1 MKKNYVVSCALVLG
15 MAMTAAGQAA
25 PAAAPPA
32 STPAA
37 TAAPTPTRIG
47 IINITAAILATKDGQ
62 RAAADLKAKFDPKKG
77 ALEKRQADVQGLQDQ
92 LRKGAATMSDEAKAR
107 MERDIATND
116 RSLKNDA
123 DDLNTEVD
131 QDQQKLMQDIWGKMN
146 PIINQYA
153 TQNGY
158 AVVLDVSNQQGGVI
172 FGAADVNI
180 TPDIIKLYDQA
191 HPGTAAPAAAKPA
204 TPAPPKPGAS
214 ATPAAAPVK
223 K

>member
-1 MKKNYVVSCALVLG
+1 LKKNYVVSSALVLG
-15 MAMTAAGQAA
+15 MAMNAAGQAA
-25 PAAAPPA
+25 PAAAAPA
-32 STPAA
+32 PTPAA
-37 TAAPTPTRIG
+37 TAASTPTKVG

-62 RAAADLKAKFDPKKG
+62 KAAAELKTKFDPKKG
-77 ALEKRQADVQGLQDQ
+77 ALEKRQTDIQALQDQ

-107 MERDIATND
+107 MQRDIETNN
-116 RSLKNDA
+116 RSLNNDA
-123 DDLNTEVD
+123 EDLNTEVD
-131 QDQQKLMQDIWGKMN
+131 QEQQKLMQEIWGKMN

-191 HPGTAAPAAAKPA
+191 HPGTAAAPA
-204 TPAPPKPGAS
+204 TAK
-214 ATPAAAPVK
+214 PAAAPPKAPAPTGQTPTGVK

>member
-1 MKKNYVVSCALVLG
+1 LKKNYVVSSALVLG
-15 MAMTAAGQAA
+15 MAMIAAGQVAPAA
-25 PAAAPPA
+25 PASA
-32 STPAA
+32 PAA
-37 TAAPTPTRIG
+37 TSAPTKVG

-62 RAAADLKAKFDPKKG
+62 KAAADLKAKFDPRKA
-77 ALEKRQADVQGLQDQ
+77 ALEKRQQDIQGLQDQ

-123 DDLNTEVD
+123 DDLNTDVD
-131 QDQQKLMQDIWGKMN
+131 QEQQKLMQEIWGKMN

-158 AVVLDVSNQQGGVI
+158 AVILDVSNQQGGVI
-172 FGAADVNI
+172 YGAADINV

-191 HPGTAAPAAAKPA
+191 HPGTAAAPAAKPA
-204 TPAPPKPGAS
+204 ATTPPKPAPAPAPAS
-214 ATPAAAPVK
+214 VK
-223 K
+223 KQ

>member
-1 MKKNYVVSCALVLG
+1 MKKNYVVSFALVLG

-25 PAAAPPA
+25 SAAAPPA
-32 STPAA
+32 PTPAA
-37 TAAPTPTRIG
+37 TAGAAPTRVG

-62 RAAADLKAKFDPKKG
+62 KAAADLKAKFDPRKA
-77 ALEKRQADVQGLQDQ
+77 ALEKRQVDIQGLQDQ

-116 RSLKNDA
+116 RTLKNDA

-153 TQNGY
+153 TQSGY
-158 AVVLDVSNQQGGVI
+158 AVILDVSNQQGGVI
-172 FGAADVNI
+172 YGAADVNI

-191 HPGTAAPAAAKPA
+191 HPGTAA
-204 TPAPPKPGAS
+204 
-214 ATPAAAPVK
+214 AAAPAAPKPAAQTPAGIK

>member
-1 MKKNYVVSCALVLG
+1 MKKNYVVSSALVLG
-15 MAMTAAGQAA
+15 MAMNAAGQAA
-25 PAAAPPA
+25 PAAAAPA
-32 STPAA
+32 PTPAA
-37 TAAPTPTRIG
+37 TAASTPTKVG

-62 RAAADLKAKFDPKKG
+62 KAAAELKTKFDPKKG
-77 ALEKRQADVQGLQDQ
+77 ALEKRQTDIQALQDQ

-107 MERDIATND
+107 MQRDIETNN
-116 RSLKNDA
+116 RSLNNDA
-123 DDLNTEVD
+123 EDLNTEVD
-131 QDQQKLMQDIWGKMN
+131 QEQQKLMQEIWGKMN

-191 HPGTAAPAAAKPA
+191 HPGTAAAPA
-204 TPAPPKPGAS
+204 TAK
-214 ATPAAAPVK
+214 PAAAPPKAPAPTGQTPTGVK

>member
-1 MKKNYVVSCALVLG
+1 LKKNYVVSFALVLG

-25 PAAAPPA
+25 SAATPPAA
-32 STPAA
+32 TPAA
-37 TAAPTPTRIG
+37 TAGVAPTRVG

-62 RAAADLKAKFDPKKG
+62 KAAADLKTKFDPRKA
-77 ALEKRQADVQGLQDQ
+77 ALEKRQTDIQGLQDQ
-92 LRKGAATMSDEAKAR
+92 LRKGAATMSDDAKAR

-131 QDQQKLMQDIWGKMN
+131 QDQQKLMQEIWGKMN

-153 TQNGY
+153 NQNGY
-158 AVVLDVSNQQGGVI
+158 AVILDVSNQQGGVI
-172 FGAADVNI
+172 YGAADVNI

-191 HPGTAAPAAAKPA
+191 HPGTAASAA
-204 TPAPPKPGAS
+204 PAPPAAPK
-214 ATPAAAPVK
+214 PAAPKPPPSPAAVK

>member
-1 MKKNYVVSCALVLG
+1 MKKNYVVRCALVLG
-15 MAMTAAGQAA
+15 MAITAAGQAA
-25 PAAAPPA
+25 PAAAPAP
-32 STPAA
+32 TPAA
-37 TAAPTPTRIG
+37 TAGPTPTKVG
-47 IINITAAILATKDGQ
+47 IINITAAILQTKDGQ
-62 RAAADLKAKFDPKKG
+62 KAAAELKTKFDPKKS
-77 ALEKRQADVQGLQDQ
+77 ALEKRQQDIQALQDQ

-107 MERDIATND
+107 MERDISTND

-146 PIINQYA
+146 PIINQFA

-172 FGAADVNI
+172 FGAADINI
-180 TPDIIKLYDQA
+180 TPEIIKLYDQA
-191 HPGTAAPAAAKPA
+191 HPGTAAAAPAAAPKPA
-204 TPAPPKPGAS
+204 AP
-214 ATPAAAPVK
+214 AAPVK

>member
-32 STPAA
+32 PTPAA
-37 TAAPTPTRIG
+37 TAASTPTRVG

-62 RAAADLKAKFDPKKG
+62 KAAADLKAQFDPKKG
-77 ALEKRQADVQGLQDQ
+77 ALEKRQADIQGLQDQ

-107 MERDIATND
+107 MQRDIETNN
-116 RSLKNDA
+116 RTLNNDA
-123 DDLNTEVD
+123 EDLNTEVD
-131 QDQQKLMQDIWGKMN
+131 QAQQKLMQEIWGKMN

-191 HPGTAAPAAAKPA
+191 HPGTAAPAAA
-204 TPAPPKPGAS
+204 APPKPGAP

>member
-1 MKKNYVVSCALVLG
+1 MKKNYVVSSALVLG
-15 MAMTAAGQAA
+15 MAMIAAGQVAPAA
-25 PAAAPPA
+25 PASA
-32 STPAA
+32 PAA
-37 TAAPTPTRIG
+37 TSAPTKVG

-62 RAAADLKAKFDPKKG
+62 KAAADLKAKFDPRKA
-77 ALEKRQADVQGLQDQ
+77 ALEKRQQDIQGLQDQ

-123 DDLNTEVD
+123 DDLNTDVD
-131 QDQQKLMQDIWGKMN
+131 QEQQKLMQEIWGKMN

-158 AVVLDVSNQQGGVI
+158 AVILDVSNQQGGVI
-172 FGAADVNI
+172 YGAADINV

-191 HPGTAAPAAAKPA
+191 HPGTAAAPAAKPA
-204 TPAPPKPGAS
+204 ATTPPKPAPAPAPAS
-214 ATPAAAPVK
+214 VK
-223 K
+223 KQ

>member
-1 MKKNYVVSCALVLG
+1 LKKNYVVSSALVLG

-25 PAAAPPA
+25 PAAAAPA
-32 STPAA
+32 PTPAA
-37 TAAPTPTRIG
+37 TAASTPTKVG

-62 RAAADLKAKFDPKKG
+62 KAAAELKTKFDPHKG
-77 ALEKRQADVQGLQDQ
+77 ALEKRQADIQGLQDQ

-107 MERDIATND
+107 MQRDIETNN
-116 RSLKNDA
+116 RSLNNDA
-123 DDLNTEVD
+123 EDLNTEVD
-131 QDQQKLMQDIWGKMN
+131 QEQQKLMQEIWGKMN

-204 TPAPPKPGAS
+204 AAPPKPPAP
-214 ATPAAAPVK
+214 ATPAATGVK

>member
-1 MKKNYVVSCALVLG
+1 

-32 STPAA
+32 PTPAA
-37 TAAPTPTRIG
+37 TAASTPTRVG

-62 RAAADLKAKFDPKKG
+62 KAAADLKAQFDPKKG
-77 ALEKRQADVQGLQDQ
+77 ALEKRQADIQGLQDQ

-107 MERDIATND
+107 MQRDIETNN
-116 RSLKNDA
+116 RTLNNDA
-123 DDLNTEVD
+123 EDLNTEVD
-131 QDQQKLMQDIWGKMN
+131 QAQQKLMQEIWGKMN

-191 HPGTAAPAAAKPA
+191 HPGTAAPAAA
-204 TPAPPKPGAS
+204 APPKPGAP

>member
-1 MKKNYVVSCALVLG
+1 MKKNYAVSFALVLG

-25 PAAAPPA
+25 SAAAPPA
-32 STPAA
+32 PTPAA
-37 TAAPTPTRIG
+37 TAGATPTRVG

-62 RAAADLKAKFDPKKG
+62 KAAADLKVKFDPRKA
-77 ALEKRQADVQGLQDQ
+77 ALEKRQADVQGLQEQ

-107 MERDIATND
+107 MQRDIETNN
-116 RSLKNDA
+116 RSLNNDA
-123 DDLNTEVD
+123 EDLNTEVD
-131 QDQQKLMQDIWGKMN
+131 QAQQKLMQEIWGKMN

-153 TQNGY
+153 IQNGY

-172 FGAADVNI
+172 YGAADVNI

-191 HPGTAAPAAAKPA
+191 HPGTAAAAAPAAPA
-204 TPAPPKPGAS
+204 APPKPA
-214 ATPAAAPVK
+214 AQTPAGIK

>member
-1 MKKNYVVSCALVLG
+1 LKKNYVVSFALVLG

-25 PAAAPPA
+25 SAAAPPA
-32 STPAA
+32 PTPAA
-37 TAAPTPTRIG
+37 TAGAVPNRVG

-62 RAAADLKAKFDPKKG
+62 KAAADLKTKFDPRKA
-77 ALEKRQADVQGLQDQ
+77 ALEKRQADIQGLQDQ

-116 RSLKNDA
+116 RTLKNDA

-131 QDQQKLMQDIWGKMN
+131 QDQQKLMQEIWGKMN

-158 AVVLDVSNQQGGVI
+158 AVILDVSNQQGGVI
-172 FGAADVNI
+172 YGAADVNI

-191 HPGTAAPAAAKPA
+191 HPGTAAAAAPAA
-204 TPAPPKPGAS
+204 PAPPKPA
-214 ATPAAAPVK
+214 AQTPAGIK

>member
-1 MKKNYVVSCALVLG
+1 MKKNYVVSSALVLG

-25 PAAAPPA
+25 PAAP
-32 STPAA
+32 PAA
-37 TAAPTPTRIG
+37 TAASTPNRVG

-62 RAAADLKAKFDPKKG
+62 KAAADLKAKFDPRKA
-77 ALEKRQADVQGLQDQ
+77 ALEKRNTDIQALQDQ

-107 MERDIATND
+107 MQRDIETNQ
-116 RSLKNDA
+116 RSLNNDA
-123 DDLNTEVD
+123 EDLNTEVD
-131 QDQQKLMQDIWGKMN
+131 QEQQKLMQEIWGKMN

-204 TPAPPKPGAS
+204 PAAPKAPAPS
-214 ATPAAAPVK
+214 STSVK

>member
-1 MKKNYVVSCALVLG
+1 MKKNYVVRCALVLG
-15 MAMTAAGQAA
+15 MAITAAGQAA
-25 PAAAPPA
+25 PAAAPAP
-32 STPAA
+32 TPAA
-37 TAAPTPTRIG
+37 TAGPTPTKVG
-47 IINITAAILATKDGQ
+47 IINITAAILQTKDGQ
-62 RAAADLKAKFDPKKG
+62 KAAAELKTKFDPKKS
-77 ALEKRQADVQGLQDQ
+77 ALEKRQQDIQALQDQ

-107 MERDIATND
+107 MERDISTND

-172 FGAADVNI
+172 FGAADINI
-180 TPDIIKLYDQA
+180 TPEIIKLYDQA
-191 HPGTAAPAAAKPA
+191 HPGTAAAAPAAAPKPA
-204 TPAPPKPGAS
+204 AP
-214 ATPAAAPVK
+214 AAPVK

>member
-1 MKKNYVVSCALVLG
+1 LKKNYVVSCALVLG
-15 MAMTAAGQAA
+15 MAITAAGQAA
-25 PAAAPPA
+25 PAAAPAP
-32 STPAA
+32 TPAA
-37 TAAPTPTRIG
+37 TAGPTPTRVG
-47 IINITAAILATKDGQ
+47 IINITAAILQTKDGQ
-62 RAAADLKAKFDPKKG
+62 KAAAELKIKFDPKKS
-77 ALEKRQADVQGLQDQ
+77 ALEKRQQDIQALQDQ
-92 LRKGAATMSDEAKAR
+92 LRKGAATMSDDAKAR

-131 QDQQKLMQDIWGKMN
+131 QDQQKLMQEIWGKMN

-172 FGAADVNI
+172 FGAADINI

-191 HPGTAAPAAAKPA
+191 HPGTAAAAPAAAPKPA
-204 TPAPPKPGAS
+204 AP
-214 ATPAAAPVK
+214 AAPVK

>member
-15 MAMTAAGQAA
+15 MAITAAGQAA
-25 PAAAPPA
+25 PAAAPAP
-32 STPAA
+32 TPAA
-37 TAAPTPTRIG
+37 TAGPTPTRVG
-47 IINITAAILATKDGQ
+47 IINITAAILQTKDGQ
-62 RAAADLKAKFDPKKG
+62 KAAAELKIKFDPKKS
-77 ALEKRQADVQGLQDQ
+77 ALEKRQQDIQALQDQ
-92 LRKGAATMSDEAKAR
+92 LRKGAATMSDDAKAR

-131 QDQQKLMQDIWGKMN
+131 QDQQKLMQEIWGKMN

-172 FGAADVNI
+172 FGAADINI

-191 HPGTAAPAAAKPA
+191 HPGTAAAAPAAAPKPA
-204 TPAPPKPGAS
+204 AP
-214 ATPAAAPVK
+214 AAPVK

>member
-1 MKKNYVVSCALVLG
+1 LKKNYVVRCALVLG
-15 MAMTAAGQAA
+15 MAITAAGQAA
-25 PAAAPPA
+25 PAAAPAP
-32 STPAA
+32 TPAA
-37 TAAPTPTRIG
+37 TAGPTPTKVG
-47 IINITAAILATKDGQ
+47 IINITAAILQTKDGQ
-62 RAAADLKAKFDPKKG
+62 KAAAELKTKFDPKKS
-77 ALEKRQADVQGLQDQ
+77 ALEKRQQDIQALQDQ

-107 MERDIATND
+107 MERDISTND

-146 PIINQYA
+146 PIINQFA

-172 FGAADVNI
+172 FGAADINI
-180 TPDIIKLYDQA
+180 TPEIIKLYDQA
-191 HPGTAAPAAAKPA
+191 HPGTAAAAPAAAPKPA
-204 TPAPPKPGAS
+204 AP
-214 ATPAAAPVK
+214 AAPVK

>member
-1 MKKNYVVSCALVLG
+1 LKKNYVVSCALVLG
-15 MAMTAAGQAA
+15 MAITAAGQAA
-25 PAAAPPA
+25 PAAAPAP
-32 STPAA
+32 TPAA
-37 TAAPTPTRIG
+37 TAGPTPTKVG
-47 IINITAAILATKDGQ
+47 IINITAAILQTKDGQ
-62 RAAADLKAKFDPKKG
+62 KAAAELKTKFDPKKS
-77 ALEKRQADVQGLQDQ
+77 ALEKRQQDIQALQDQ

-107 MERDIATND
+107 MERDISTND

-146 PIINQYA
+146 PIINQFA

-172 FGAADVNI
+172 FGAADINI
-180 TPDIIKLYDQA
+180 TPEIIKLYDQA
-191 HPGTAAPAAAKPA
+191 HPGTGAAAPAAAPKPA
-204 TPAPPKPGAS
+204 A
-214 ATPAAAPVK
+214 PAAAPVK

>member
-1 MKKNYVVSCALVLG
+1 MKKNYAVSFALVLG

-25 PAAAPPA
+25 SAAAPPA
-32 STPAA
+32 PTPAA
-37 TAAPTPTRIG
+37 TAGAVPNRVG

-62 RAAADLKAKFDPKKG
+62 KAAADLKTKFDPRKA
-77 ALEKRQADVQGLQDQ
+77 ALEKRQADIQGLQDQ

-131 QDQQKLMQDIWGKMN
+131 QDQQKLMQEIWGKMN

-158 AVVLDVSNQQGGVI
+158 AVILDVSNQQGGVI
-172 FGAADVNI
+172 YGAADVNI

-191 HPGTAAPAAAKPA
+191 HPGTAAAAAPAA
-204 TPAPPKPGAS
+204 PAPPKPA
-214 ATPAAAPVK
+214 AQTPAGIK

>member
-1 MKKNYVVSCALVLG
+1 LKKNYVVSCALVLG

-32 STPAA
+32 PTPAA
-37 TAAPTPTRIG
+37 TAASTPTRVG

-62 RAAADLKAKFDPKKG
+62 KAAADLKAQFDPKKG
-77 ALEKRQADVQGLQDQ
+77 ALEKRQADIQGLQDQ

-107 MERDIATND
+107 MQRDIETNN
-116 RSLKNDA
+116 RTLNNDA
-123 DDLNTEVD
+123 EDLNTEVD
-131 QDQQKLMQDIWGKMN
+131 QAQQKLMQEIWGKMN

-191 HPGTAAPAAAKPA
+191 HPGTAAPAAA
-204 TPAPPKPGAS
+204 APPKPGAP